1 MMLLSL
7 KIQFRLLV
15 LVLPLF
21 ILLLWFVSQQ
31 AIDRYQQTRQSSE
44 VTEQMT
50 VLVKAV
56 DLVHELQ
63 KERGLSAGFSE

>member
-31 AIDRYQQTRQSSE
+31 AINRYQQTRQSSE
-44 VTEQMT
+44 VTEQI
-50 VLVKAV
+50 
-56 DLVHELQ
+56 D
-63 KERGLSAGFSE
+63 SAGKSC